1 MFPVLQIGP
10 FALPTPAIILL
21 LSVWVSVYLA
31 ERVAPRFRLNPGVV
45 SNLMFLLLGSGLVG
59 ARLSYLAR
67 YPSTFL
73 HNPLDILSRSPGL
86 LDPAG
91 GVAAAALA
99 GVIYVQR
106 KRLPLWTLLDAL
118 SNPMALMSVA
128 LALSNLASGNGF
140 GKATTLPWG
149 IELWGAVR
157 HPAQIY
163 EMLAAAVIFWLTL
176 PRNKWWMNAKPGV
189 IFLSFIA
196 MSSAARVFLEYFR
209 GDSRL
214 IFETIRAAQLVAWLA
229 LALSLW
235 GLNRR
240 LQ

>member
-10 FALPTPAIILL
+10 FALPTSAITLL
-21 LSVWVSVYLA
+21 LGVWVSAYLA
-31 ERVAPRFRLNPGVV
+31 ERVAPRFRLNPGAV
-45 SNLMFLLLGSGLVG
+45 SNLIFLLLGIGLIG

-99 GVIYVQR
+99 GIIYVQR
-106 KRLPLWTLLDAL
+106 KRLPLWTLLDAM
-118 SNPMALMSVA
+118 SSPIALMSVA
-128 LALSNLASGNGF
+128 LAFSNLASGNGF
-140 GKATTLPWG
+140 GRATTLPWG

-163 EMLAAAVIFWLTL
+163 EMLAAGLIFWLTL
-176 PRNKWWMNAKPGV
+176 PVNNWWKNAKPGV

-196 MSSAARVFLEYFR
+196 MSSAARLFLEYFR
-209 GDSRL
+209 DTSPL
-214 IFETIRAAQLVAWLA
+214 IFEDFRAAQFVAWLT

-235 GLNRR
+235 GLNRK